1 MITIQA
7 QWNSFEKTAVFQD
20 APPIQRKVMKL
31 AFYAG
36 AEAMMRINFAVVHDS
51 ISEEA
56 GFHILNGCHI
66 ECLEFADQVAEG
78 KTQERQHD

>member
-1 MITIQA
+1 MNTIQV
-7 QWNSFEKTAVFQD
+7 QWNSFEKMVVPQD
-20 APPIQRKVMKL
+20 APPIQRQEMKL

-51 ISEEA
+51 ISVEA
-56 GFHILNGCHI
+56 GFHILNSCHI

>member
-1 MITIQA
+1 MNTIQV
-7 QWNSFEKTAVFQD
+7 QWNSFEKMVVPQD
-20 APPIQRKVMKL
+20 APPIQRQEMKL

-36 AEAMMRINFAVVHDS
+36 AEAMMRINFAVGHDS

-56 GFHILNGCHI
+56 GFHILNGCQI
-66 ECLEFADQVAEG
+66 ECREFADQVAEG